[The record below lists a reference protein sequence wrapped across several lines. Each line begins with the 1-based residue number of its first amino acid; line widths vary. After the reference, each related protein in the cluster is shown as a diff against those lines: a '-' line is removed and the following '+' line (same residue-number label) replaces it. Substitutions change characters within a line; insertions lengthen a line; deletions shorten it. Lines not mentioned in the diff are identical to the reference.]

1 MARGLRSLKGT
12 KVRFKGASAL
22 GFGTSWD
29 ISNAERDEVRKLLAF
44 LEDRRVLYVPQNL
57 EVPGE
62 VERSVQEIRKRC
74 TDALGIVSARSP
86 CLTAIRSIRAA
97 CRRFLEE
104 PHSNFRNFEPRDYGR
119 FENQLGFFTALGEL
133 RTRVGIQIAEL
144 ASSYEIEIEPELA
157 TILPPDDTD

>member
-1 MARGLRSLKGT
+1 MKLQWQVREQVRG
-12 KVRFKGASAL
+12 SAL
-22 GFGTSWD
+22 GFGASWD

-74 TDALGIVSARSP
+74 TDALGIVSERSP
-86 CLTAIRSIRAA
+86 SLTAIRSIRAA

-104 PHSNFRNFEPRDYGR
+104 PHADFRNYQPRDHGR
-119 FENQLGFFTALGEL
+119 FPDQLGFFTALGEL
-133 RTRVGIQIAEL
+133 RTRVGIQIADL

>member
-1 MARGLRSLKGT
+1 M
-12 KVRFKGASAL
+12 L

-44 LEDRRVLYVPQNL
+44 LEDRRVLYVPHHL
-57 EVPGE
+57 EIQIQ

-74 TDALGIVSARSP
+74 TDALGIVSERSP
-86 CLTAIRSIRAA
+86 SLTAIRAMRAA

-104 PHSNFRNFEPRDYGR
+104 PHAEFGNYQPREHGR
-119 FENQLGFFTALGEL
+119 FQDQHGFFTALGEL
-133 RTRVGIQIAEL
+133 RTRIGMQIAAL
-144 ASSYEIEIEPELA
+144 ASYYEIEIEPELA